1 MIEQGLVLRRF
12 VLIATVL
19 AGPRV
24 LAQSPAPAKA
34 SVDADLAD
42 RQQVTLLPQTAIPAN
57 TRIELNLRG
66 GDYEVRPSHS
76 SHLGLTELRDPHN
89 AQRPTAIHFEHQHN
103 RALLKVDPPT
113 GNGSPHVILELPQCA
128 DLSIRLSAGELVFTA
143 PPCTHTD
150 INLHAGELVAHLG
163 PASDYATV
171 HASTTIGE
179 AKAEQFGQTKD
190 GFFNAVN
197 ATATGPNTF
206 AAHVFTGQITLK
218 E

>member
-1 MIEQGLVLRRF
+1 MIEQGHVLRRF

-19 AGPRV
+19 AGARV
-24 LAQSPAPAKA
+24 LAQAPAPAKA

-42 RQQVTLLPQTAIPAN
+42 RQQVTLLPQTAI
-57 TRIELNLRG
+57 
-66 GDYEVRPSHS
+66 
-76 SHLGLTELRDPHN
+76 
-89 AQRPTAIHFEHQHN
+89 
-103 RALLKVDPPT
+103 
-113 GNGSPHVILELPQCA
+113 
-128 DLSIRLSAGELVFTA
+128 
-143 PPCTHTD
+143 
-150 INLHAGELVAHLG
+150 NLHAGELVAHLG
-163 PASDYATV
+163 SASDYATV

-197 ATATGPNTF
+197 ATGTGPNTF